1 MSYLYEIPNMTAG
14 TGLDETLVSTQASV
28 PVFIPMFLLFVF
40 GFVLISGYIQ
50 QNRRTGSADFSMW
63 TVLASICTLLVA
75 LPMTLVAG
83 LLSLDWLV
91 IVVIVNIFAGLWFF
105 MDRNK
110 NEV

>member
-40 GFVLISGYIQ
+40 GFVLISGIIQ
-50 QNRRTGSADFSMW
+50 QNRRNGSADFSMW

-75 LPMTLVAG
+75 LPMTLIAG

-91 IVVIVNIFAGLWFF
+91 ILVIVNIFAGLWFF